1 MTYPNIELTS
11 SKRSYLTRPNKILG
25 TTIIIYTHMNS
36 SILLEKEEED
46 YEQQLQLEQGI
57 PVCGANLS
65 SPVVDQA
72 YYIDEIHYRIG
83 NRVYIENAD

>member
-1 MTYPNIELTS
+1 MS
-11 SKRSYLTRPNKILG
+11 C
-25 TTIIIYTHMNS
+25 
-36 SILLEKEEED
+36 SILLEKGEEEQKEEH
-46 YEQQLQLEQGI
+46 EQQLQLEQQGI

>member
-1 MTYPNIELTS
+1 
-11 SKRSYLTRPNKILG
+11 LTRPNKILG
-25 TTIIIYTHMNS
+25 TINIYRHMS
-36 SILLEKEEED
+36 CSILLEKGEGQQEEE
-46 YEQQLQLEQGI
+46 YEQQSQLGEQGI

-83 NRVYIENAD
+83 NRLYIENAD